1 MDVVKRI
8 NDIMKK
14 QGMSRYQLA
23 KLSGLSQSTLS
34 NMNTRNTTPSIP
46 TVELICHALNI
57 SLSQFFAGENEL
69 MYPVNYKQKEMLD
82 LFIML
87 DNEQQEAILNLA
99 RHMYP
104 QKDDTNSGNSD

>member
-8 NDIMKK
+8 NDIMKN

-23 KLSGLSQSTLS
+23 KISGLSQSTLS

-46 TVELICHALNI
+46 TVEMICNALNI
-57 SLSQFFAGENEL
+57 SLAQFFANENEQL
-69 MYPVNYKQKEMLD
+69 YPVDYRQKEMLD

-87 DNEQQEAILNLA
+87 DHEQQEAILNVA

-104 QKDDTNSGNSD
+104 KKDSE